1 LVWISVYWFGEV
13 DCEIM
18 AIRQR
23 KGMAILAACVAA
35 VLWVTATGSI
45 PASLEI
51 IRFALLAALP

>member
-1 LVWISVYWFGEV
+1 
-13 DCEIM
+13 M